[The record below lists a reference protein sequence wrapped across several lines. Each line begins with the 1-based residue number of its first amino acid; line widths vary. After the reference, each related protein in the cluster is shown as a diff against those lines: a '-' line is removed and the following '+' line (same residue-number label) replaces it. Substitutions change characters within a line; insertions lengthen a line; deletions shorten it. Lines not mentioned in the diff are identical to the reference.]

1 MIVYDKKLLD
11 NEFLLDEAQSLK
23 SASFITV
30 EQLANIKSKLKGM
43 KTNKNLLV
51 RFGFFLLGCL
61 MYASICGML
70 TLTIFSVIQEKYEI
84 LLFLIALIG
93 IGGLEFQCRQNH
105 YGFGIDDA
113 FLLGFLL
120 MLGIFIGVTFDGNEL
135 LIASCITIAAIFT
148 YNRYLHLSSM
158 LIACIAITATIA
170 YAVFELGS
178 IGKSLLPF
186 IMMLVA
192 TATYFISK
200 KGLTKLDAIYYF
212 NGLQLINNYALIL
225 FYLAGNYLVVREL
238 SILLLGNEIPE
249 GQDIPFAIFFYA
261 FTFIVPIV
269 YILFALKTRNR
280 IMLWI
285 GALALAFSIYTI
297 RYYYALLTIEIALSI
312 GGFVL
317 FFFSYFVIKR
327 IKDKETGIS
336 FKADRFIDSN
346 ALANAEILI
355 SATQMGVKPAA
366 IDESK
371 MKFGGGDFSGGGSSG
386 SF

>member
-1 MIVYDKKLLD
+1 MIVYDKNALD
-11 NEFLLDEAQSLK
+11 NEFLLDEAQNLK
-23 SASFITV
+23 TAGFITA

-61 MYASICGML
+61 MFGSICGML
-70 TLTIFSVIQEKYEI
+70 TLTIFSVVQEKYKI
-84 LLFLIALIG
+84 FLFLMTLIG
-93 IGGLEFQCRQNH
+93 IGGLEIQCRQNH

-113 FLLGFLL
+113 FLLSFLL
-120 MLGIFIGVTFDGNEL
+120 VLGIFIGVTFDGNEL
-135 LIASCITIAAIFT
+135 LIASCITIASVFT

-158 LIACIAITATIA
+158 LIACFAVTATIA
-170 YAVFELGS
+170 YTAFELGS

-186 IMMLVA
+186 IMMLLA
-192 TATYFISK
+192 TAAYFISK
-200 KGLTKLDAIYYF
+200 KGLEKLDTIYYY

-238 SILLLGNEIPE
+238 SIMLLGNEISN
-249 GQDIPFAIFFYA
+249 GQDIPFALFFYA
-261 FTFIVPIV
+261 FTFIVPIG
-269 YILFALKTRNR
+269 YLLLALKTRNR
-280 IMLWI
+280 LMLWI
-285 GALALAFSIYTI
+285 GTLALGFSIYTI
-297 RYYYALLTIEIALSI
+297 RFYYALLPIEIALSI

-346 ALANAEILI
+346 ALAHAEILI
-355 SATQMGVKPAA
+355 AATQMGMKPTAV
-366 IDESK
+366 DESK
-371 MKFGGGDFSGGGSSG
+371 IKFGGGDFSGGGSSG